1 MNQRTPVRKM
11 MPLVRPEPDVACR
24 GLLSTRILKKGCIGQ
39 YEADGPRVV
48 PYASVVEKVSRQR
61 ISKSLAIA
69 VGIIPVTPV
78 LLVHGVGLHSGL
90 HLQ

>member
-1 MNQRTPVRKM
+1 MKQRLPVPQM

-48 PYASVVEKVSRQR
+48 PYASVLEKVSRQG
-61 ISKSLAIA
+61 ITKSLAIA
-69 VGIIPVTPV
+69 VGIILVTAVPWT
-78 LLVHGVGLHSGL
+78 
-90 HLQ
+90 